1 MNFFM
6 AELRDWVKTASARD
20 TFQGY
25 IFNDDSHKHENGT
38 FVTIEADDVSEHAQG
53 LIVYV
58 KKQIFNLWNTRKRA
72 KQ

>member
-6 AELRDWVKTASARD
+6 AELRNWVKTSSPRD

-25 IFNDDSHKHENGT
+25 IYNDDAHKHADGT
-38 FVTIEADDVSEHAQG
+38 FVTIEADDVTEHPQG

-58 KKQIFNLWNTRKRA
+58 KKQIFNLWDTRKREA
-72 KQ
+72 K